1 MLSVMVVLSDLLCQ
15 EHSANILGNLN
26 NSPEDPQP
34 KAPIVNQE
42 YAVVSHKM

>member
-1 MLSVMVVLSDLLCQ
+1 MLSVMVVLSDPLYQ

-26 NSPEDPQP
+26 NSPEP

-42 YAVVSHKM
+42 CAVVSHKM